1 MADDNTGALENNFT
15 FMLDHALVGFKILH
29 PAVFSG
35 IQIDDPVDLVNDE
48 LILLLLVHEPVM
60 LIISSNHRLLHHL
73 RNYVNSSAGV
83 LRNIV
88 SGGMKSR

>member
-1 MADDNTGALENNFT
+1 MPWQTSKFFT
-15 FMLDHALVGFKILH
+15 H
-29 PAVFSG
+29 AVFSG
-35 IQIDDPVDLVNDE
+35 IQIDEPVDLMYGE

-83 LRNIV
+83 LKNIV